1 MLNKIKKQ
9 VNKCRIFSYFVYIP
23 FFIYSMLFAL
33 ACLIMRIFPIQENKI
48 VCCSMKGRRY
58 GDNPKYIVD
67 EIRRQKL
74 DYEIVWLMRPEY
86 IEDVPEGVIPAK
98 HTFFKIAYE
107 LATAKIWIDSNTK
120 QYGTLKRKKQYYI
133 QTWHGSYGLKK
144 FGLEI
149 TGKKSV
155 IDIKNTV
162 FNAKIIDL
170 MLSNSRKTTEIYRK
184 SFGYTGEVLECGSPR
199 NDLLYMNTGEIKEK
213 VMKQFKIHG
222 KRLALYAPT
231 FRSDYGT
238 NAYDLDLAKTAESL
252 KERFGGEWVILVR
265 LHPSNIKEAVDFI
278 KYTDTIINA
287 TDYSVMQELLVT
299 CDVLISDYSSCM
311 FDFVTTG
318 KPCFMYAADAMQYKE
333 DRDFYFDIYSLPFPL
348 AENNKQMEENILS
361 FNEKQ
366 YHEELQAL
374 FTQVGLCDNGNACK
388 SVVEWIQQLIQ
399 REAGG
404 INEHRSNIRRRCG
417 STYAHAKGTSQTVF
431 KDL

>member
-9 VNKCRIFSYFVYIP
+9 ANKCPILTYFIYVP
-23 FFIYSMLFAL
+23 FLIYSMLFAL
-33 ACLIMRIFPIQENKI
+33 TCLFMRVFPIQENKI
-48 VCCSMKGRRY
+48 VCCNMKGRRY

-74 DYEIVWLMRPEY
+74 DYEIVWLIRPEY
-86 IEDVPEGVIPAK
+86 IDDVPEGIRPAK
-98 HTFFKIAYE
+98 HTFFRIAYE

-149 TGKKSV
+149 TGRKSI
-155 IDIKNTV
+155 IDIKNIV
-162 FNAKIIDL
+162 YNSKIIDL
-170 MLSNSRKTTEIYRK
+170 LLSNSRKTTEIYCR

-199 NDLLYMNTGEIKEK
+199 NDLFYTDTKVLKEK
-213 VMKQFKIHG
+213 VLNHFGIHG
-222 KRLALYAPT
+222 KKLALYAPT

-238 NAYDLDLAKTAESL
+238 SAYDLDLIKITESL
-252 KERFGGEWVILVR
+252 KDRFGGEWAILVR
-265 LHPSNIKEAVDFI
+265 LHPLNIKESSDFL
-278 KYTDTIINA
+278 KYTNTVINA
-287 TDYSVMQELLVT
+287 TDYSVMQELLVA

-311 FDFVTTG
+311 FDFVTMG
-318 KPCFMYAADAMQYKE
+318 KPCFMYAPDAMQYKE
-333 DRDFYFDIYSLPFPL
+333 DRDFYFDLYSLPFPL
-348 AENNKQMEENILS
+348 AENNMEMCNNIHN

-388 SVVEWIQQLIQ
+388 RVVEWIQQL
-399 REAGG
+399 A
-404 INEHRSNIRRRCG
+404 
-417 STYAHAKGTSQTVF
+417 
-431 KDL
+431 